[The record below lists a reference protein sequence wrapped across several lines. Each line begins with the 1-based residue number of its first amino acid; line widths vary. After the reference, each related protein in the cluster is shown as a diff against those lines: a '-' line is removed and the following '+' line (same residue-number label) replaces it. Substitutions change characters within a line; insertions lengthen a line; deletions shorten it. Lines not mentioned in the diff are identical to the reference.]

1 MLFLFGVVIFSITK
15 PRLKMIVVTIV
26 LLGARVIKGKWTVLT
41 LRRGVYH
48 LYNFVRSHKTVIM
61 TFYSFS

>member
-1 MLFLFGVVIFSITK
+1 
-15 PRLKMIVVTIV
+15 MIVVTIV